1 MTEQTINSDDMTL
14 KRLFQDFYR
23 VPDYQR
29 EYVWGEADPKGQDGE
44 EVDQFL
50 ADIYAEFETATKDF
64 APEYFIGT
72 IVVCR
77 GKDDVFE
84 LVDGQQRTTTAY
96 LTLCAIRD
104 ALEELKDLLPEEL
117 KTQIASSTVDW
128 QGNSVARFRVELQY
142 EDSGGI
148 LAKYA
153 EGKGQSADKE
163 RTRSIRNIGNAYS
176 TIREFIGSTL
186 KNDPALIKRFYG
198 YLTNKVKIIRIE
210 TPSITKALKI
220 FETINDRGVGL
231 DAMDLLKNLLFMN
244 APESEFQR
252 LKRLWKQLTDEIYA
266 ASEKPLRFLRY
277 FLLATYGV
285 DSKLRE
291 EQIYDWFLR
300 NPSLTRHSDKPL
312 AFAQQLLDA
321 ATAYRF
327 FAENKNASGKKEP
340 SLANARLL
348 GGKSVKQHYIIL
360 LAGRHL
366 PELEFARLCAEIE
379 KTLFVWLITGTPG
392 KEYER
397 KIVEAAHRL
406 AALGGQ
412 SFNDF
417 IEDVFI
423 KERATHADRFVAVL
437 QTLKTFD
444 TRQFRIRYLISK
456 LTQHVDLT
464 AYGPSQGRDDLEEYV
479 AGGNDIEHIL
489 PDHGDE
495 EAVSEFGD
503 GGADQQVIQSIGN
516 LLLIEKSINRA
527 IRNTRYSAKI
537 KTYPQSKY
545 LLTRC
550 QGNSENC
557 KVGMADKITKAVEAV
572 ASFPKWNANAVYE
585 RQQFLTRLACEV
597 WDVRPPTSREPS

>member
-29 EYVWGEADPKGQDGE
+29 EYVWGETDANGQGGE

-50 ADIYAEFETATKDF
+50 ADIYSEFETATPDF

-72 IVVCR
+72 IVVCK
-77 GKDDVFE
+77 GMDDVFE
-84 LVDGQQRTTTAY
+84 LVDGQQRTTTTY

-104 ALEELKDLLPEEL
+104 ALKDLESPLPEEL
-117 KTQIASSTVDW
+117 KNQLAASTVDW
-128 QGNSVARFRVELQY
+128 RGVSVARFRLDLQY
-142 EDSGGI
+142 EDSDGI
-148 LAKYA
+148 LSQYG
-153 EGKGQSADKE
+153 EGLANTVDKE

-176 TIREFIGSTL
+176 TIREFIRISL
-186 KNDPALIKRFYG
+186 KNDPATINRFYG

-244 APESEFQR
+244 ARESEFQK
-252 LKRLWKQLTDEIYA
+252 LKTIWKQLTDEIYA

-277 FLLATYGV
+277 FLLATYDV
-285 DSKLRE
+285 DGRLRE

-300 NPSLTRHSDKPL
+300 NTSLTKHSDKPL
-312 AFAQQLLDA
+312 GFAQQLLDA
-321 ATAYRF
+321 AKAYRF
-327 FAENKNASGKKEP
+327 FSENKNPSGKKEP
-340 SLANARLL
+340 SLVNARLL
-348 GGKSVKQHYIIL
+348 GGRSVKQHYIIL
-360 LAGRHL
+360 LAGRLL
-366 PELEFARLCAEIE
+366 PASEFSRLCDEIE

-397 KIVEAAHRL
+397 KIVETAHRL
-406 AALGGQ
+406 STLGSQ
-412 SFNDF
+412 NFNDF
-417 IEDVFI
+417 IEEAFI
-423 KERATHADRFVAVL
+423 KERSVYADSFVAVL
-437 QTLKTFD
+437 QSLRTFD

-456 LTQHVDLT
+456 LTQHIDLL
-464 AYGPSQGRDDLEEYV
+464 AYGPSQGRDNLEEYV

-495 EAVSEFGD
+495 EAVIEFGD
-503 GGADQQVIQSIGN
+503 GGTNQLIIQRIGN
-516 LLLIEKSINRA
+516 LLLIEKSINRS
-527 IRNTRYSAKI
+527 IRNKKYSIKI
-537 KTYPQSKY
+537 KTYSQSKY

-550 QGNSENC
+550 QASSENC
-557 KVGMADKITKAVEAV
+557 RVGVADRITKAVNTIE
-572 ASFPKWNANAVYE
+572 SFPVWNTNTVIE
-585 RQQFLTRLACEV
+585 RQKYLVRLACEV
-597 WDVRPPTSREPS
+597 WDVYPPQSRVPS